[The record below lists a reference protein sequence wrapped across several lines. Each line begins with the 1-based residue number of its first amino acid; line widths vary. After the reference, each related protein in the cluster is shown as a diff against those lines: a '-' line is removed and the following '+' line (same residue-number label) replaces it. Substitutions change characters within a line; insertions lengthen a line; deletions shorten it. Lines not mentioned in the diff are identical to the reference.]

1 MDMNRKISRIWGRN
15 TSTPPTPAITPLCTS
30 ERTHSGEW
38 TASSPAAAHAPSC
51 VTSASVPLDS
61 AVPMGPKVTANISA
75 ITAKKMGKARY
86 LWVTIRSMRSD
97 REISC
102 SCRR

>member
-1 MDMNRKISRIWGRN
+1 MKMRGLRPFKMVPSFIFES
-15 TSTPPTPAITPLCTS
+15 A
-30 ERTHSGEW
+30 TH
-38 TASSPAAAHAPSC
+38 AA
-51 VTSASVPLDS
+51 
-61 AVPMGPKVTANISA
+61 VTANISA
-75 ITAKKMGKARY
+75 ITAKKMGKARD